1 MTSTNVKAMVAKMF
15 TVGFLAAA
23 VVLIAPAKAEAQW
36 SVGVRVGAA
45 PYYGQAYGRPVVV
58 APAPV
63 YGYYGRGYEEERRE
77 AFYRHEREEREE
89 HFDRDR
95 DWDRRRRFAVHIRS
109 LLARGSCAIARR

>member
-1 MTSTNVKAMVAKMF
+1 MTSTNVKAIVAKIF

-23 VVLIAPAKAEAQW
+23 VVIAAPTKAEAQW
-36 SVGVRVGAA
+36 SVGVRVGPA
-45 PYYGQAYGRPVVV
+45 PYYGPAYGRPVIV

-63 YGYYGRGYEEERRE
+63 YGYYGQNFYGRGYEEERRE

-95 DWDRRRRFAVHIRS
+95 YDRYDRHDFRDHDRR
-109 LLARGSCAIARR
+109 